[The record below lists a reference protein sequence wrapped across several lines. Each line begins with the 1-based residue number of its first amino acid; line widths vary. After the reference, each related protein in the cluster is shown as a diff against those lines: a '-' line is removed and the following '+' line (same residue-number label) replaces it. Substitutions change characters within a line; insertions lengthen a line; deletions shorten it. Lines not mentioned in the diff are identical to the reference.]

1 VTGGR
6 SLSAISVDVIRAGQT
21 PSGAYLA
28 SPSFPT
34 YRYTWFRDGAFVAY
48 AMQLAGER
56 DSARRFHEWAI
67 ATIEREAP
75 AAAAAIARSQA
86 GLLITDG
93 PVLRARY
100 SPDGAVADTGWPNF
114 QLDGL
119 GTWLWSLEA
128 FMRGARDALPGMA
141 HAVDIVASYL
151 SQLWRTPCFDCWE
164 EHGDQIHVSTLAAIY
179 GGLTAAATLLGAPR
193 WAGEA
198 AAVRDFV
205 LTKGTFEGV
214 LRKHL
219 RTNLVDAS
227 LMWVSTPF
235 RLLQPDDPLMRR
247 TVDTLIGTLTGPSG
261 GIRRYAGDSFY
272 GGGQWVLLTAHLGWY
287 QTEIGDAQR
296 ARDRL
301 AWVEAAADP
310 AGLLPEQVLDGVDRP
325 DQLAEWTAK
334 WGPVAKPLLWSHA
347 SYLILRHVL
356 DES

>member
-1 VTGGR
+1 
-6 SLSAISVDVIRAGQT
+6 
-21 PSGAYLA
+21 
-28 SPSFPT
+28 
-34 YRYTWFRDGAFVAY
+34 
-48 AMQLAGER
+48 MQLAGER

-67 ATIEREAP
+67 ATIQREAE

-86 GLLITDG
+86 GISITDG

-100 SPDGAVADTGWPNF
+100 SPDGMVADTEWPNF

-119 GTWLWSLEA
+119 GIWLWALEA
-128 FMRGARDALPGMA
+128 HTRGEGDALAGMTD
-141 HAVDIVASYL
+141 AVDVVARYL

-179 GGLTAAATLLGAPR
+179 GGLTAAAALLDAPR
-193 WAGEA
+193 WAREA
-198 AAVRDFV
+198 ASVRDFV
-205 LTKGTFEGV
+205 LAKGTADGV

-219 RTNLVDAS
+219 GTNAVDAS

-247 TVDTLIGTLTGPSG
+247 TADMLVRTLTGPTG
-261 GIRRYAGDSFY
+261 GIRRYTGDSFY

-287 QTEIGDAQR
+287 QAELGDARR
-296 ARDRL
+296 ARDQL

-310 AGLLPEQVLDGVDRP
+310 DGLLPEQVLDGVDRP
-325 DQLAEWTAK
+325 DQRAEWTAR

-356 DES
+356 DGS